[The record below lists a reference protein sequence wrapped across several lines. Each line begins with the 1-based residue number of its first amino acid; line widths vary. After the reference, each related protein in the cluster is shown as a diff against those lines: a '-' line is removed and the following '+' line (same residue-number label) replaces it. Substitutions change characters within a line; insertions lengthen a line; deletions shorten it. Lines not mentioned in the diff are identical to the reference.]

1 MLTSKKNYLAC
12 IPCVHKSLW
21 QLRRLDDF
29 VIKATEN
36 LYLHY
41 KD

>member
-1 MLTSKKNYLAC
+1 MLTSKKKYLAC
-12 IPCVHKSLW
+12 ISCVHKSFW

-29 VIKATEN
+29 VIKAIEN
-36 LYLHY
+36 LSLHY